1 MHFIRKISIDALSSC
16 EKTGRQLN
24 DEINTVIT
32 DELAP
37 KLTTLL
43 DKYSADTVVTDI
55 GSISISLPPLTIKN
69 WKKEFVSN
77 CLKEIEIFL
86 DRQTAIKEASAA
98 EPKIIFTASKSLSLP
113 ERGTALSQHSAWKAI
128 IYYLQTGIIENK
140 EFLKIMEESNPLK
153 EDIPTQV
160 ADALKSILAQDN
172 NALVRLILNTPVKF
186 KNAVLTKLI
195 PDYKYSTAIETVL
208 KSGGISF
215 NSATRQS
222 GWAAVLLS
230 ELSFFR
236 SGASTDSKCLKIIT
250 DSYFSEIAPKYSEVL
265 STLIVGNKEIAGSDV
280 GFLKFLGLQ
289 LSQYHDKQNSSH
301 IQTSPVSE
309 VSKDDIHYDKVY
321 TEEANVAAQNKT
333 NSNIQDT
340 AESDLVTKTK
350 NNQFKPQTGDD
361 TFGTSEGNTKPVTSS
376 DTVTGN
382 DTIINNNDAVTDDN
396 NAVIS
401 DDAVI
406 NDNNAVTGDNDT
418 VTGDNDAVISD
429 NNENY
434 FVSNKSVCKMDDIGK
449 INDKSTTAKSTN
461 PDITPV
467 VNIAQTS
474 EQEHIKQKDEIML
487 GTTYITNGGLI
498 LLFPFL
504 SYLFQNTGLT
514 EDNKWISMLQQQ
526 KAVLLTQYC
535 VTGNTD
541 FRENELLLNKLLCG
555 YPVFDVVDTTI
566 ELSDSDKEQCREML
580 QSVIQYW
587 EALKNSSP
595 EALQETFLQ
604 REAKLSFDNEVI
616 EMWVE
621 NKAFD
626 ILLQRLPWSIAMVK
640 TVWMEK
646 MIQCNW
652 Y

>member
-37 KLTTLL
+37 KLATLL
-43 DKYSADTVVTDI
+43 DKHSADTVVTDI

-86 DRQTAIKEASAA
+86 DRQKAIKEASVA
-98 EPKIIFTASKSLSLP
+98 EPNIIFTASNNLNLHKKGIAVSNDY
-113 ERGTALSQHSAWKAI
+113 TWKAI
-128 IYYLQTGIIENK
+128 LHFLQTGIIENK
-140 EFLKIMEESNPLK
+140 EVLKIMQESNPLK
-153 EDIPTQV
+153 DDIPTQV
-160 ADALKSILAQDN
+160 ADTLNSILAQDN
-172 NALVRLILNTPVKF
+172 NALVRLVLNSPVNF
-186 KNAVLTKLI
+186 KNTVLTKLI
-195 PDYKYSTAIETVL
+195 PDYKYSTAIEAVL

-215 NSATRQS
+215 NSATRQF

-236 SGASTDSKCLKIIT
+236 SGASTGSKRLKIIT

-280 GFLKFLGLQ
+280 GFLKFLELQ
-289 LSQYHDKQNSSH
+289 LSQYHNKQNSSP

-309 VSKDDIHYDKVY
+309 AFKEDIHYDKVY
-321 TEEANVAAQNKT
+321 TEEANVATQNNI
-333 NSNIQDT
+333 NSNIKDIAQNN
-340 AESDLVTKTK
+340 LVTKTK
-350 NNQFKPQTGDD
+350 NNQFKPETGDD

-382 DTIINNNDAVTDDN
+382 D
-396 NAVIS
+396 
-401 DDAVI
+401 AVI
-406 NDNNAVTGDNDT
+406 NDNN
-418 VTGDNDAVISD
+418 
-429 NNENY
+429 EKH
-434 FVSNKSVCKMDDIGK
+434 FVSNKSVSKMDNIGK
-449 INDKSTTAKSTN
+449 INNKSIAAESTN
-461 PDITPV
+461 PDITTV
-467 VNIAQTS
+467 INIAQTS
-474 EQEHIKQKDEIML
+474 EQEYIKQKDESML
-487 GTTYITNGGLI
+487 STTYINNGGLV

>member
-37 KLTTLL
+37 KLATLL
-43 DKYSADTVVTDI
+43 DKHSADTVVTAI
-55 GSISISLPPLTIKN
+55 ESISISLPPLTIKN

-86 DRQTAIKEASAA
+86 DRQTAIKEASVA
-98 EPKIIFTASKSLSLP
+98 EPKIIFTASNNLSLHKK
-113 ERGTALSQHSAWKAI
+113 GIAVSNDYTWKAI
-128 IYYLQTGIIENK
+128 IDYLQTGIIENK
-140 EFLKIMEESNPLK
+140 EFLKIMEEINPLK
-153 EDIPTQV
+153 DDIPTHV
-160 ADALKSILAQDN
+160 TDTLNSILAQDN
-172 NALVRLILNTPVKF
+172 NTLVRLVLNSPVNF
-186 KNAVLTKLI
+186 KNTVLTKLI
-195 PDYKYSTAIETVL
+195 PDYKYSTAIEAVL

-236 SGASTDSKCLKIIT
+236 SRASTGSKRLKIIT

-280 GFLKFLGLQ
+280 RFLKFLELQ
-289 LSQYHDKQNSSH
+289 LSQYHDKQNSSP

-309 VSKDDIHYDKVY
+309 VSKNEIHYDKVY
-321 TEEANVAAQNKT
+321 TEKANVATQNKT

-350 NNQFKPQTGDD
+350 NNQFKPETGDD
-361 TFGTSEGNTKPVTSS
+361 TFGTNEGNTKHVTSS

-382 DTIINNNDAVTDDN
+382 D
-396 NAVIS
+396 
-401 DDAVI
+401 AVI
-406 NDNNAVTGDNDT
+406 NDNNEKN
-418 VTGDNDAVISD
+418 
-429 NNENY
+429 
-434 FVSNKSVCKMDDIGK
+434 FVSNKSVSKMDNVGK
-449 INDKSTTAKSTN
+449 INNKSITAKSTN

-467 VNIAQTS
+467 INIAQTS
-474 EQEHIKQKDEIML
+474 EQEYIKQKDESML
-487 GTTYITNGGLI
+487 STTYINNGGLV